1 MNILSTLFG
10 KLQATKKDERCNYR
24 GWFDIAVRA
33 KDGRIKEGRVVHNL
47 VTSAGKAG
55 AASRLN
61 GSGAAAAFTYLAVGT
76 GTTAAAIGDTT
87 LQTEVATSGL
97 SRVNATVSLVTTS
110 VTNDT
115 AQLQNTFSVSGTVA
129 VTEAGIL
136 NAASV
141 GTLLCRQVFSAVNV
155 VSGDSFVLT
164 YKVQCS

>member
-1 MNILSTLFG
+1 MNIFSLLFG
-10 KLQATKKDERCNYR
+10 ATLKKQDNFVHK
-24 GWFDIAVRA
+24 GWFDIAIRTSQ
-33 KDGRIKEGRVVHNL
+33 GHIREGRVVHNL
-47 VTSAGKAG
+47 VTTTGKAG

-61 GSGAAAAFTYLAVGT
+61 GSGAEAAFTYLAVGT

-87 LQTEVATSGL
+87 LQTEIATSGL
-97 SRVNATVSLVTTS
+97 SRVNATASRVTTTT
-110 VTNDT
+110 TNDT
-115 AQLQNTFSVSGTVA
+115 AQLANTFTVTGTAA

-155 VSGDSFVLT
+155 LSGDTFILT